1 MKEYYKDP
9 EKTSEVLKDG
19 WFYSGDLGY
28 FDESGELMIVERKG
42 EVISV
47 GAEKV
52 YPHEV
57 EEILEQHPKVE
68 HACLLGIPDETYGKI
83 PRAVIQLKEGEKAT
97 EEEIIE
103 WCRGEMAGF
112 KRPRSVIFVREL
124 PLNVVGKVLRREVER
139 GYGGE

>member
-1 MKEYYKDP
+1 
-9 EKTSEVLKDG
+9 
-19 WFYSGDLGY
+19 
-28 FDESGELMIVERKG
+28 MIVERKG